1 MAALQSPTCA
11 GKRASDGMRTAEPRE
26 RRVSHSPSELPSA
39 FEPHEAPTLRRRD
52 ARAPPGPA
60 DLLVLVADDDP
71 EARWVYCGTVYHLG
85 HRVLGCADGSEAVA
99 TAFRRRPD
107 VVLMDMSMPGLDGI
121 AATRTL
127 KKHLPATFVVAM
139 TGHGERYYD
148 RARDSGCDAFLC
160 KPFNPYVLEE
170 LLEALRRRKDTEV
183 VKVCACGREY
193 TRSGWKSLPVVGS
206 MGSFELRNCR
216 CGSSIALGD
225 E

>member
-1 MAALQSPTCA
+1 M
-11 GKRASDGMRTAEPRE
+11 
-26 RRVSHSPSELPSA
+26 SHSSSELPSA

-71 EARWVYCGTVYHLG
+71 EARWVYCSAVYHLG

-107 VVLMDMSMPGLDGI
+107 VVLMDMAMPGLDGM

-139 TGHGERYYD
+139 TGHGERYFD

-160 KPFNPYVLEE
+160 KPFNPYVLEA

-206 MGSFELRNCR
+206 MGSVELRNCR

-225 E
+225 A